1 MKNKLFL
8 IAIISLAF
16 FACKKNDSKSGG
28 TTKTTLVTQQSWKF
42 DNAGLDPDKNGSIDL
57 DVSSQI
63 PTYVTDNTIS
73 FSSNGSGTVDE
84 GGTKKINTDPQ
95 TIPFTWNFT
104 SNETLITLNG
114 AVIAGK
120 GGEFKIVNLTSTQF
134 TLSKDTTVPV
144 IGSSAFIV
152 NLKH

>member
-1 MKNKLFL
+1 MRNKLFF
-8 IAIISLAF
+8 IAIISLAL

-73 FSSNGSGTVDE
+73 FTSNGSGTVDE
-84 GGTKKINTDPQ
+84 GATKKVNTDPQ
-95 TIPFTWNFT
+95 TIPFTWSFT
-104 SNETLITLNG
+104 SNETLMNING

-120 GGEFKIVNLTSTQF
+120 GGQFKIVTLNSTQF
-134 TLSKDTTVPV
+134 ALSKDTAVAGIQT
-144 IGSSAFIV
+144 AFIV